1 MEQVAALKRAMERL
15 PGFENCLSPPSSFL
29 TLDLWICLP
38 LPIPV
43 RADLLALIRR
53 FNIYGMFSMLI
64 NFLSMTL
71 GLKYFQRTWRT
82 QLYFF
87 HMTNIFPDLL
97 GAEAAFQTNFPWGG
111 GLKAVGREVLT
122 CVHCHPVSSLA
133 VLVSSLCPPPNPSS
147 AESAFKGHIG
157 ASQSPQ
163 KLSVV
168 EWPTNKANSWTR
180 CCSSSFELPSTSSP
194 APSLTIPSLSALKV
208 QAALGCRHWTSMVQA
223 AHMTSLHWT
232 NHILFC
238 IYCSA
243 PFTSKLS
250 CS

>member
-1 MEQVAALKRAMERL
+1 
-15 PGFENCLSPPSSFL
+15 
-29 TLDLWICLP
+29 
-38 LPIPV
+38 
-43 RADLLALIRR
+43 
-53 FNIYGMFSMLI
+53 
-64 NFLSMTL
+64 MTL

-97 GAEAAFQTNFPWGG
+97 GAEAPFQTNLPWGG
-111 GLKAVGREVLT
+111 GLKVVRREVLT
-122 CVHCHPVSSLA
+122 CMHCHPVSSLA
-133 VLVSSLCPPPNPSS
+133 VLVSSLPTPNPSS
-147 AESAFKGHIG
+147 AESSFKGHIW

-168 EWPTNKANSWTR
+168 ELPTSKANSWTR
-180 CCSSSFELPSTSSP
+180 CSSSSFELPSTSFP

-208 QAALGCRHWTSMVQA
+208 QAALGRRHWTSMIQA
-223 AHMTSLHWT
+223 VHMTSLHWT

-243 PFTSKLS
+243 PFTWNYLVPSLCPLKFYSAFKVKSCLLHESFKHSLS
-250 CS
+250 LFPAVHCHSFVKH